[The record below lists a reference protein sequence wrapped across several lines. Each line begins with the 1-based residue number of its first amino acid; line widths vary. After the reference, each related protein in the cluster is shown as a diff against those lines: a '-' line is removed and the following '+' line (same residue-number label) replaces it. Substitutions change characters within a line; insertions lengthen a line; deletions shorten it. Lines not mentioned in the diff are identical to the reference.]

1 MSKNQWEELAKQM
14 RERALT
20 STEPFVIRETIY
32 QPSEE
37 QKKLYYH
44 AGRWAGGAR
53 DYAARKAYE
62 ELYRQGEI

>member
-1 MSKNQWEELAKQM
+1 M
-14 RERALT
+14 RERALS

-32 QPSEE
+32 EPSEE

-53 DYAARKAYE
+53 DYTARKAYE
-62 ELYRQGEI
+62 QLHREGEI

>member
-1 MSKNQWEELAKQM
+1 MNRSNWEELAKQM
-14 RERALT
+14 RARALT

-32 QPSEE
+32 KPSEE

-53 DYAARKAYE
+53 DYTARKAYE
-62 ELYRQGEI
+62 QLHREGEI